1 MICQFIKF
9 FMYIAVCHGLLLN
22 PVPITHRITVKNQ
35 DSIKH
40 KWGITHIIIYIS
52 EVIH

>member
-1 MICQFIKF
+1 MICQFINK
-9 FMYIAVCHGLLLN
+9 FMYIGVCHGLLLN
-22 PVPITHRITVKNQ
+22 PVPVMHRITIKNQ

-40 KWGITHIIIYIS
+40 KWGIIHIIIYIS